1 MSRQRVKLEVFA
13 AADGEQVVSQMSPTR
28 APAVAGFFYPEDRA
42 ELESAVASYLAAV
55 PVPPSSAPV
64 PKALIVPHAGYV
76 YSGPVA
82 ASGYARIAGQRRVIR
97 RVVLLGPSHR
107 VSLRGLAA
115 SAADAFLT
123 PLGAVPLDREA
134 IDQILDLPQM
144 RIFDAAHR
152 DEHSLEVQLP
162 FLQVLLEDF
171 SLVPLSVGD
180 AEPEEVGEVIERLW
194 GGPETLFVVS
204 SDLSHYYDYETARRL
219 DAATTRAIEALDAQA
234 LEPESA
240 CGRVPTRGLLVAAK
254 RHGLS
259 VETVDLRS
267 SGDTAG
273 DKQRVVGYGSY
284 VFT

>member
-1 MSRQRVKLEVFA
+1 
-13 AADGEQVVSQMSPTR
+13 MSPTR
-28 APAVAGFFYPEDRA
+28 APAVAGFFYPEDPA
-42 ELESAVASYLAAV
+42 ELESALASYLAAV
-55 PVPPSSAPV
+55 PAPPNGAPT
-64 PKALIVPHAGYV
+64 PKALIVPHAGFI

-82 ASGYARIAGQRRVIR
+82 ASGYARIAEQRRAIR

-107 VSLRGLAA
+107 IPLNGLAA
-115 SAADAFLT
+115 SGADAFET

-134 IDQILDLPQM
+134 IDAILDFPQVQ
-144 RIFDAAHR
+144 IFDAAHR

-162 FLQVLLEDF
+162 FLQYVLEDF
-171 SLVPLSVGD
+171 SLVPLSVGE

-219 DAATTRAIEALDAQA
+219 DSTTTRAIEALDGDA
-234 LEPESA
+234 LGRESA
-240 CGRVPTRGLLVAAK
+240 CGRAPTRGLLVAAK
-254 RHGLS
+254 HHKLM
-259 VETVDLRS
+259 VETVDLRN

-284 VFT
+284 VFS